1 MGIID
6 DYFEGYFSQEMI
18 ESQVCTQFVL
28 IFVYVYKLLSYMCY
42 LLSLYYVPICQVD
55 QLVFE
60 ELMRE
65 KFPKLG
71 PSYALIDIF
80 STLANITR
88 NIEFM

>member
-42 LLSLYYVPICQVD
+42 LLSYILCSNLSGGPISV
-55 QLVFE
+55 
-60 ELMRE
+60 
-65 KFPKLG
+65 
-71 PSYALIDIF
+71 
-80 STLANITR
+80 
-88 NIEFM
+88 